1 MALLGFGSPYDD
13 KMTSL
18 LGIDPSAARQQ
29 ALWNGIAQMGA
40 ALMGTRNMG
49 LVGGAFLNGINKGK
63 EDYLANAYDAY
74 RIKTAA
80 DDKAYQRGLDKQ
92 QQSNW
97 EKGFGLQQKSAARAD
112 EQLRMQM
119 EEQQRLID
127 QHNAQ
132 QDYVTGWM
140 GNADQKGANL
150 LPQGIRTMARQHG
163 VEGVLS
169 PTDEWRYNNAAPFV
183 GAQDYG
189 NAFNQ
194 IAAQP
199 GPQKAPTVQTFYED
213 GMEVKKQ
220 WNENTGS
227 WETVGGSKAPS
238 GGITV
243 DKDGN
248 VTIGGPGGKMNA
260 DDKRANALATQIVSQ
275 EPTLMSGFETLADPK
290 NYAGS
295 KIPGGSLI
303 MSPDAQVAQDAI
315 TNTVANWLYLTSGAT
330 ATDAEIE
337 RQTAMVTP
345 TPMDSPQRVAA
356 KKARLKSIFDTM
368 RARGGVPAAQEQPQA
383 ETQQSQ
389 PDPANPQPGDVVLG
403 YRFKGGNRRDPN
415 NWEKVQ

>member
-92 QQSNW
+92 QQANW

-127 QHNAQ
+127 QRNAQ

-169 PTDEWRYNNAAPFV
+169 PADEQRYNNAAPFV

-189 NAFNQ
+189 SAFNQ

-199 GPQKAPTVQTFYED
+199 EAQNPNWKEANLEDGVYWVDQNDPSNKIKIGDRPDRNEGEGRGFTQEKQLRSEYTTEAKPFTELRTNFQKIDAASKDQTGASDIALVYSFMKMLDPTSVVREGEFATAEQAGGIDSRVVSLYNRVINGERLSPQVRQQFAQQASRQYEQQYKTYQKIKSKYDQLAKQYGLDPSRVAPDITYGVSVQPSSANAPTV
-213 GMEVKKQ
+213 
-220 WNENTGS
+220 
-227 WETVGGSKAPS
+227 
-238 GGITV
+238 
-243 DKDGN
+243 
-248 VTIGGPGGKMNA
+248 
-260 DDKRANALATQIVSQ
+260 DDLVNMYS
-275 EPTLMSGFETLADPK
+275 
-290 NYAGS
+290 
-295 KIPGGSLI
+295 
-303 MSPDAQVAQDAI
+303 SP
-315 TNTVANWLYLTSGAT
+315 
-330 ATDAEIE
+330 
-337 RQTAMVTP
+337 R
-345 TPMDSPQRVAA
+345 
-356 KKARLKSIFDTM
+356 
-368 RARGGVPAAQEQPQA
+368 
-383 ETQQSQ
+383 
-389 PDPANPQPGDVVLG
+389 
-403 YRFKGGNRRDPN
+403 
-415 NWEKVQ
+415 